1 MIRIPEMFLWSLMA
15 LGLAIVACDPK
26 LPPGDLV
33 LYEDALGNGWENW
46 SWDCGCFESTDY
58 VHTGRRAFAVSLKP
72 YGGLGIGR
80 HGPIRTKQY
89 SNLEF
94 YINGGKSGGQQLRVS
109 INDRVGDGERP
120 PTGISI
126 NNPRYIENGTIEAN
140 KWKLVSIPL
149 ADLGADDTTLVK
161 VNVMDDKS
169 GKTQPTFYVDNMK
182 LIARRP

>member
-1 MIRIPEMFLWSLMA
+1 MLRKWALFLPWLVVLCLTNS
-15 LGLAIVACDPK
+15 ACDPQ
-26 LPPGDLV
+26 LSYGALI
-33 LYEDALGNGWENW
+33 LYEDGLGRGWENW
-46 SWDCGCFESTDY
+46 SWDCSCFESTDY
-58 VHTGRRAFAVSLKP
+58 VHTGRYAFAVSLKP

-80 HGPIRTKQY
+80 HGPIRTKHH

-94 YINGGKSGGQQLRVS
+94 YINGGKGGGQQLRVS

-149 ADLGADDTTLVK
+149 ADLDAKDTTLVK

-169 GKTQPTFYVDNMK
+169 GKTQPTFYVDNMR